1 MAIGV
6 DATPVGLDEM
16 AIGLDK
22 TAIGLA
28 SALHDMALAL
38 IRPLVLTGNGLARLL
53 AFLVQLGQV
62 CSGRFPCKAS
72 PHKARLCP
80 RRARDELVEAVAC
93 AMAPNARDEIAEAVL

>member
-1 MAIGV
+1 MIKQPLPFAPLDKTAIGLDKMAIGV

-53 AFLVQLGQV
+53 INSF
-62 CSGRFPCKAS
+62 C
-72 PHKARLCP
+72 
-80 RRARDELVEAVAC
+80 
-93 AMAPNARDEIAEAVL
+93 EII